1 MQISWVLLA
10 ENVAVN
16 EEAQRMDILGE
27 FHRVIAD
34 HFPYSLPK
42 FYIVCRAKADA
53 RNHSTTPY
61 KVTLRRPSDELVELH
76 NSDVSVTMPPNVGR
90 VIGTLIA
97 DIQDLEIKSQG
108 RHTITVQLGNSEH
121 NADFIVMPR
130 RNVTNDSQE

>member
-16 EEAQRMDILGE
+16 EEAQRMDLLGE

-34 HFPYSLPK
+34 QVPYTLPK

-53 RNHSTTPY
+53 RSHTTMPF

-90 VIGTLIA
+90 VVGTLIA
-97 DIQDLEIKSQG
+97 DIQGLEIKCQG
-108 RHTITVQLGNSEH
+108 RHTIIAQLGDSVYK
-121 NADFIVMPR
+121 ADFIVALR
-130 RNVTNDSQE
+130 RTVNNDTQE